1 MLGRR
6 RPSPA
11 KTAARQLNPSNRFI
25 GSPKHKSKMVEVGTA
40 DSSIL
45 HKLECTIQTLSR
57 AMLEQNQRLDEMQ
70 SSIERKRGSDIG
82 LRGLSSGEDTPNKKR
97 KKDIAVTYR

>member
-1 MLGRR
+1 
-6 RPSPA
+6 
-11 KTAARQLNPSNRFI
+11 
-25 GSPKHKSKMVEVGTA
+25 
-40 DSSIL
+40 
-45 HKLECTIQTLSR
+45 
-57 AMLEQNQRLDEMQ
+57 MLEQNQRLDEMQ

>member
-1 MLGRR
+1 
-6 RPSPA
+6 
-11 KTAARQLNPSNRFI
+11 
-25 GSPKHKSKMVEVGTA
+25 MVEEGRA

-70 SSIERKRGSDIG
+70 SSIERKRGSDMG
-82 LRGLSSGEDTPNKKR
+82 LRGGSSGEDTPNKKR
-97 KKDIAVTYR
+97 KQDTAVTYR